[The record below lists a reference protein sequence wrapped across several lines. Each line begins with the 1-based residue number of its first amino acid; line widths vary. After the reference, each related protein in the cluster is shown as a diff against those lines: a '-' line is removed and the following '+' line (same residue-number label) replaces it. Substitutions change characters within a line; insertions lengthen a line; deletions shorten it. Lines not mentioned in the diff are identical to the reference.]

1 MMSLT
6 AMIFDSSAA
15 SMASRATDDFIPFGV
30 LARVTS
36 PRAARRLE
44 TGFFGSD
51 DAAEDGDA
59 REVGFTLV
67 AGVVF
72 DAGDAF
78 DLADEDNAREP
89 GFTLVVDADAES
101 GLFLEEGLGMIWAE
115 GEK

>member
-1 MMSLT
+1 MSLT
-6 AMIFDSSAA
+6 AITFDSSAA
-15 SMASRATDDFIPFGV
+15 SMASRATADFIPFGV

-36 PRAARRLE
+36 PLATRRLE

-51 DAAEDGDA
+51 AVGEDGEA

-78 DLADEDNAREP
+78 VLADEDKAREL

-101 GLFLEEGLGMIWAE
+101 GLFLEESLGMIWAE

>member
-1 MMSLT
+1 MSLT
-6 AMIFDSSAA
+6 AITFDSSAA

-36 PRAARRLE
+36 PLATRRLE

-51 DAAEDGDA
+51 AVGEDGEA

-78 DLADEDNAREP
+78 VLADEDKAREL

-101 GLFLEEGLGMIWAE
+101 GLFLEESLGMMRIE
-115 GEK
+115 GER